1 MQLVFY
7 LSTFSTPCMSH
18 LLYLIFRC
26 DGKFGRVGGTKHSHG
41 VIDLPLH
48 DKNGQPDTIEA
59 KKNLTNRGCRLPLHT
74 PVIYIKNDVMKN
86 NVRNG
91 VITVTET
98 AGRGQE

>member
-1 MQLVFY
+1 M
-7 LSTFSTPCMSH
+7 CH

-26 DGKFGRVGGTKHSHG
+26 DGKFEKFERVKTKHSHG

-59 KKNLTNRGCRLPLHT
+59 KKKLTNRGCQLPLHT

>member
-1 MQLVFY
+1 
-7 LSTFSTPCMSH
+7 MSH
-18 LLYLIFRC
+18 LLHLIFRY
-26 DGKFGRVGGTKHSHG
+26 DGKFGKFKGVGGTKHSHG

-59 KKNLTNRGCRLPLHT
+59 KKLTNRGCQLPLHT